1 MKSHALQDVV
11 IGLYESLLKDFQ
23 YIDPA
28 ILGETSSVQHLRRL
42 MRSRGLAIFTI
53 ALPDI
58 AKYLEQGLR
67 DGRLPDV
74 PPPCAGRMS
83 ATDSRPRLLFEF
95 WARIFDE
102 GGILR
107 HSPCTDAIAGLRQLL
122 LFAKKLRLECSEERT
137 RDALTEFVEVDASLP
152 RSHDS
157 TWLDDNPTWVD
168 RHGHPL
174 WGGQALGDEQQLNLY
189 GCEAVPSNVPIR
201 WERFR
206 DISRLVLSTFGEV
219 VPVYDL
225 MPKHGPGAVSDDV
238 PIKYVLPH
246 WPAKLASVFPADW
259 FASHDFV
266 DRTTSQ
272 REYPSK
278 VLCVPK
284 TQKGPR
290 IIAAEPTSHQWCQQ
304 AVLRWFV
311 DAVGGSCISGSIDF
325 RRQDLSQGMALRAS
339 IDGSLATV
347 DLSAASDRLS
357 TRLVEYVFQ
366 SRRDVLDVL
375 HATRTRTYRM
385 PDGSV
390 HIANKFAVMG
400 SACTFPVQTVVFT
413 IFAVAA
419 VLLQDDRRLTKKLV
433 RDACADIRVFGDDII
448 LPTSAY
454 STLVNLLTEAG
465 LKVNAAKSHG
475 TGLFR
480 EACGLDA
487 YSGVDVTPA
496 YLLEPY
502 DSRKPESLV
511 SVIACSNNFHRKGL
525 WHAASYLLNTVD
537 PKVRKVLRVAKR
549 DVSQPCVFSYAP
561 SEHHLKVR
569 FNPDL
574 QVLEVRALVL
584 DVKVERKLPGWEAL
598 LLQFFSER
606 GSRPLLEEVLES
618 QGPERSLGQAGR
630 PKGRLTLRWVLLED
644 RDQAISTY

>member
-28 ILGETSSVQHLRRL
+28 ILGESASVKHLRRL

-58 AKYLEQGLR
+58 AKYLETGLR
-67 DGRLPDV
+67 DGRLPDSK
-74 PPPCAGRMS
+74 PHCAGKKS
-83 ATDSRPRLLFEF
+83 AADTRPALLFEL

-102 GGILR
+102 DGILR
-107 HSPCTDAIAGLRQLL
+107 PSPCTDAIAALRQLL

-157 TWLDDNPTWVD
+157 TWLDDHPTWVD
-168 RHGHPL
+168 RRGHPL
-174 WGGQALGDEQQLNLY
+174 WGDQALGDEQQLDLY
-189 GCEAVPSNVPIR
+189 GREAMPSDVPIR
-201 WERFR
+201 WERLR
-206 DISRLVLSTFGEV
+206 DISRLVLSTFGEI

-225 MPKHGPGAVSDDV
+225 KPKHGPGAVADNV

-246 WPAKLASVFPADW
+246 WPAKLAHVFPPDW
-259 FASHDFV
+259 FASHDLV
-266 DRTTSQ
+266 DRTQTD
-272 REYPSK
+272 REFPSK

-304 AVLRWFV
+304 AILRWLE
-311 DAVGGSCISGSIDF
+311 DAIAGSCISSSIDF
-325 RRQDLSQGMALRAS
+325 RNQELSQGMALRAS

-366 SRRDVLDVL
+366 SRRDILDVL
-375 HATRTRTYRM
+375 HATRTRTFRM
-385 PDGSV
+385 PDRSV

-413 IFAVAA
+413 IFALTA
-419 VLLQDDRRLTKKLV
+419 VLYNESRRLTKQLV
-433 RDACADIRVFGDDII
+433 REACADVRVFGDDII
-448 LPTSAY
+448 LPAHAY
-454 STLVNLLTEAG
+454 GTLVDLLTEAG
-465 LKVNAAKSHG
+465 LKVNTAKSHG

-496 YLLEPY
+496 YFLEPY
-502 DSRKPESLV
+502 DPRKPESLV
-511 SVIACSNNFHRKGL
+511 SIIASSNNFHRKGF
-525 WHAASYLLNTVD
+525 WKAAEYLLNTVD
-537 PKVRKVLRVAKR
+537 PKVRKVLRMATR

-561 SEHHLKVR
+561 SEHYLKVR
-569 FNPDL
+569 YNPDH

-584 DVKVERKLPGWEAL
+584 DVKVEYKNPGWEAL

-606 GSRPLLEEVLES
+606 GSKPLLEEVLES
-618 QGPERSLGQAGR
+618 RGPERVLGQAGR

-644 RDQAISTY
+644 RDQEISTY